1 MNIEINKITDA
12 GSLENERIILKV
24 LIDDELGFYGAFKTK
39 KTGTTTVSSSIKA
52 TYWFPDRQV
61 KKGDLVVLY
70 SKSGVNTE
78 RKNKD
83 GSTSHFFYWGLSS
96 ATWNNPEDSVVLFK
110 IDEWEYKSVS

>member
-12 GSLENERIILKV
+12 GSLEKERIIFNV
-24 LIDDELGFYGAFKTK
+24 LLDDELGFYGAFKTK
-39 KTGTTTVSSSIKA
+39 KTGPTAVSSGIKA

-78 RKNKD
+78 RNNKD
-83 GSTSHFFYWGLSS
+83 GTTSHFFYWGMSD
-96 ATWNNPEDSVVLFK
+96 ATWNDSEDSVVLFK
-110 IDEWEYKSVS
+110 IDEWKYKSVS